1 MKVHDK
7 VLYGFLVLVLLVV
20 VYGFKTGWSF
30 SAKRSDQRA
39 QAMDQ
44 KDGGAANQPAPAAL
58 QEIDANMGKGAAI
71 PVAAAPA
78 IQGDLVQRISA
89 QGRVFAY
96 KQVDLVAEIQGRLLE
111 LPIRDG
117 VAVKKGETLARL
129 DDREFSYALKEA
141 EARYLAALADYVTFD
156 REGDSQPAQN
166 SSTNPLRVLQEK
178 LERGE
183 ISQEDFRQQSFLLEL
198 EEIRSGSRRN
208 DIIVARTLEQAK
220 TALDRARLNLEKCQ
234 ILAPFDGTV
243 FDVAAA
249 EGQMI
254 SGGTKLGRLVN
265 TADIAVKVRILE
277 SEAGGIHTGRPA
289 SVRFPALADLGSQ
302 TGRVDAV
309 SPYVNETDKTVDC
322 VVKLAAPNDR
332 ILPGMFAEAVI
343 DSRLFQDV
351 LMVPKTA
358 ILPRDNRKVV
368 FKIVEERAMWE
379 YVETG
384 VENDQFIQILSGKIA
399 PGDLVLTDNHF
410 TMGHDTLVEV
420 VGKQTP

>member
-1 MKVHDK
+1 
-7 VLYGFLVLVLLVV
+7 
-20 VYGFKTGWSF
+20 
-30 SAKRSDQRA
+30 
-39 QAMDQ
+39 
-44 KDGGAANQPAPAAL
+44 
-58 QEIDANMGKGAAI
+58 
-71 PVAAAPA
+71 VAASAA

-111 LPIRDG
+111 LPLRDG
-117 VAVKKGETLARL
+117 VMVKKGEMLARL

-156 REGDSQPAQN
+156 REAAKPPTEESPA
-166 SSTNPLRVLQEK
+166 NPLLALQAK

-198 EEIRSGSRRN
+198 DDIRSGNRRD

-220 TALDRARLNLEKCQ
+220 TAVDRARLNLEKCQ
-234 ILAPFDGTV
+234 ILAPFDGTL
-243 FDVAAA
+243 FDVAVA

-265 TADIAVKVRILE
+265 TKDIAIKARILE
-277 SEAGGIHTGRPA
+277 SEVGGIHKGRPA
-289 SVRFPALADLGSQ
+289 SVRFPALADLAEQ
-302 TGRVDAV
+302 TGHVEAV
-309 SPYVNETDKTVDC
+309 SPYVNEADKTVDC
-322 VVKLAAPNDR
+322 IVKLENANER
-332 ILPGMFAEAVI
+332 ILPGMFAEAII
-343 DSRLFQDV
+343 DSRIFRDV